1 MTNNASLNKNIMKFR
16 TYIIKLKKIL
26 QVSYCSFLFI
36 SNRETTPLIVLATL
50 AVIDK
55 V

>member
-1 MTNNASLNKNIMKFR
+1 MKFL

-36 SNRETTPLIVLATL
+36 SKSETTPLIVLAAL